1 MTNTSLCERLKEER
15 KRLRLSQAEA
25 ASRSGVQRE
34 TWSRYESGGMQPGT
48 DVWVALA
55 LMGAD
60 LHYILSG
67 EREPLFTDSGLSH
80 NEKALIA
87 LYRGLEGEARNTL
100 MGFLGLMAKTGAEAD
115 AEFERLWGVPPPK
128 PRPGLPK
135 TAVVLETEYKGRR
148 RGPQILGTEYA
159 GKRTGPTIVGQETKA
174 APKKKRKDEAS

>member
-1 MTNTSLCERLKEER
+1 MDKSLCDRLKEER

-34 TWSRYESGGMQPGT
+34 TWSRYEGGVMQPGT

-87 LYRGLEGEARNTL
+87 LYRGLEGEARNML
-100 MGFLGLMAKTGAEAD
+100 MGFLGLLAKTGAEAD
-115 AEFERLWGVPPPK
+115 AEFERLWGAPPPK
-128 PRPGLPK
+128 AKLRQPRHAGEVEPVRRTSPASGKKPG
-135 TAVVLETEYKGRR
+135 RQ
-148 RGPQILGTEYA
+148 RGPGDDAQ
-159 GKRTGPTIVGQETKA
+159 
-174 APKKKRKDEAS
+174 

>member
-1 MTNTSLCERLKEER
+1 MNKSLCERLKDER

-34 TWSRYESGGMQPGT
+34 TWSRYESGAMQPGT

-67 EREPLFTDSGLSH
+67 EREPLFADPGLSD
-80 NEKALIA
+80 NEKALVA

-100 MGFLGLMAKTGAEAD
+100 MGFLGLMAKTGAEAH
-115 AEFERLWGVPPPK
+115 AEFERLWGVPHPK
-128 PRPGLPK
+128 ARPRAPK
-135 TAVVLETEYKGRR
+135 TAVVIETQHKGRSK
-148 RGPQILGTEYA
+148 GPQILGTEYK
-159 GKRTGPTIVGQETKA
+159 GKRTGPTVVGQEAKA
-174 APKKKRKDEAS
+174 APKKKRKDDVS